1 MLIPR
6 CTIAR
11 FLRACR
17 REPTE
22 YTPIWLMRQ
31 AGRYMPEYRRI
42 RQQHSFLELCRNP
55 QLCSEIMCLAVEQ
68 LGVDAAIVF
77 SDLLPILEPM
87 GMDLEFAQ
95 GEGPLIHNPVRESA
109 DVERVVELESAD
121 ALHFVMEAVRQT
133 RADLPANIPLIGFAG
148 SPFTLG
154 SYAIEGGASRDF
166 LHTKTLMYRDRGAWD
181 ELMGRLARAVT
192 IYLNAQIAAGA
203 QAVQLFDS
211 WAGTLGPDDY
221 RQYVLPFVGQIV
233 AGITPEVPVISF
245 ATGNPQLIPLL
256 AESGAT
262 VIGCRLA
269 CASGRCLADDRA

>member
-1 MLIPR
+1 M
-6 CTIAR
+6 
-11 FLRACR
+11 RACR
-17 REPTE
+17 CEPTE
-22 YTPIWLMRQ
+22 FTPVWLMRQ

-148 SPFTLG
+148 APFTLG

-181 ELMGRLARAVT
+181 ALMGRLARAV
-192 IYLNAQIAAGA
+192 IVYLNAQIAAGRR
-203 QAVQLFDS
+203 QCNSSTV
-211 WAGTLGPDDY
+211 GPA
-221 RQYVLPFVGQIV
+221 RSVRTIIASTCCRSCNRLWLESR
-233 AGITPEVPVISF
+233 PE
-245 ATGNPQLIPLL
+245 
-256 AESGAT
+256 
-262 VIGCRLA
+262 CRSSVSPPA
-269 CASGRCLADDRA
+269 IRS